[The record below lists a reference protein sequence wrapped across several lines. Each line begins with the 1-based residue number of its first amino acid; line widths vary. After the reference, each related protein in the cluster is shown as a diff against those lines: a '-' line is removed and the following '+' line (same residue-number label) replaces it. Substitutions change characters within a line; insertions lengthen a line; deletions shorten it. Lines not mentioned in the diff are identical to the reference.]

1 MTEKKTH
8 GYVKEK
14 KEEEYLRIECRM
26 YEEKYPKINQLVMV
40 YYIIKLY
47 SAKFQKF
54 SMMERM

>member
-26 YEEKYPKINQLVMV
+26 YEEKYPKINQLVIV
-40 YYIIKLY
+40 YITLNNCIVRN
-47 SAKFQKF
+47 FRNF
-54 SMMERM
+54 R